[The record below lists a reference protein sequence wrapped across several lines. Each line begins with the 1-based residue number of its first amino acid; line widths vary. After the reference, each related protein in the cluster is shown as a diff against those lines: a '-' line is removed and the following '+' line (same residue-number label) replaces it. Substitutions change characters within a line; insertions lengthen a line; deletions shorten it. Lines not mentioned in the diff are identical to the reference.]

1 MRLCKSKLTT
11 KLILLALMIYA
22 LVTIASLLPKINSC
36 DQAAAALSQ
45 EIYRLEQENL
55 SLQDDIRALGSD
67 EAVVEIAHERL
78 NLVFADEVLYLD
90 ENQ

>member
-22 LVTIASLLPKINSC
+22 LVTIASLQPKIDDYDRS
-36 DQAAAALSQ
+36 AAALSR
-45 EIYRLEQENL
+45 EIFALEQGNL
-55 SLQDDIRALGSD
+55 ALQDDIRALGSD

-78 NLVFADEVLYLD
+78 NLVFEDETLYLD